1 MISATNWVPRGFS
14 SEFPEKYVLDDEEV
28 ERINQLAQLNL
39 DDAKAT
45 LEEAEGESGVEDD
58 AATGSSNKLKDQL
71 DIDDDLK
78 EYNLEEY
85 DDEEIADNEGGKDVS
100 MFPGLSNDSDVKF
113 HEGEKGE
120 DRSIHFIA

>member
-71 DIDDDLK
+71 DIDDD
-78 EYNLEEY
+78 
-85 DDEEIADNEGGKDVS
+85 
-100 MFPGLSNDSDVKF
+100 
-113 HEGEKGE
+113 
-120 DRSIHFIA
+120 

>member
-45 LEEAEGESGVEDD
+45 LEEAEGELEVEVNTKAD
-58 AATGSSNKLKDQL
+58 GSDTVSYTHL
-71 DIDDDLK
+71 DVYKRQVVYSSTFMIP
-78 EYNLEEY
+78 
-85 DDEEIADNEGGKDVS
+85 V
-100 MFPGLSNDSDVKF
+100 
-113 HEGEKGE
+113 
-120 DRSIHFIA
+120 